1 MSLEDLKRKVNSS
14 IANMVINYEDVE
26 NVNNMIQNYII
37 YYGEIIQNLKEL
49 YESITLDEVK
59 EVISKINT
67 KEITVVKMIKN
78 TSK

>member
-1 MSLEDLKRKVNSS
+1 
-14 IANMVINYEDVE
+14 MVINYEDVE

>member
-1 MSLEDLKRKVNSS
+1 
-14 IANMVINYEDVE
+14 MVINYEDVE

-67 KEITVVKMIKN
+67 KEITVVKMIKD

>member
-37 YYGEIIQNLKEL
+37 YYGEIIQNLKEI

-67 KEITVVKMIKN
+67 KEITVVKMIKSGN
-78 TSK
+78 